1 MLQARLRLRRSFAAL
16 RRPTKS
22 RRLWAILAY
31 SLLALLLLAV
41 GRTLPQNPLTSI
53 GTALF
58 APDFEAVHVRVVLDQ
73 EQRTPDPTGS
83 TAPYGTDVPRLI
95 TLTSESEL
103 LARRDELIRYV
114 WRDEGFP
121 QQVPTSIMENIADAD
136 FSGLDNLKRIDQITV
151 VMDHGINSIVYLFH
165 PERDNHKLMIYH
177 QGHRGGFL
185 LGKET
190 IAYFLGKGYSVAAF
204 AMPLLGM
211 NNRPVVELPRFGRLR
226 LHTHDHLRYLDT
238 ATFSSLR
245 FFLEPVA
252 MLLNY
257 VEQEHN
263 FQSVSMMGVSGGG
276 WTTTLYAAVDP
287 RMAYS
292 YAVAGTLPLYLS
304 SEVEIGDYE
313 ESLPEFYR
321 IANYPELYLLGSYG
335 EGRHQVQIL
344 NYSDPCC
351 FGGIGYLSYEPVVVQ
366 ALAALGAGSFE
377 VYLDTTHHDHAISET
392 ARLVIYGRD
401 SGH

>member
-1 MLQARLRLRRSFAAL
+1 MLRLRRSFAAL
-16 RRPTKS
+16 RRRPEI
-22 RRLWAILAY
+22 RRLFAILAY
-31 SLLALLLLAV
+31 SLLALLLLVV
-41 GRTLPQNPLTSI
+41 GRTLPKDPLASI
-53 GTALF
+53 RAALF

-73 EQRTPDPTGS
+73 EERNPDPTGS

-103 LARRDELIRYV
+103 LARRDELIRYIWGV
-114 WRDEGFP
+114 GGLPW
-121 QQVPTSIMENIADAD
+121 QSPTLITENITDSD
-136 FSGLDNLKRIDQITV
+136 FSSLDNLKRIDQITIA
-151 VMDHGINSIVYLFH
+151 MAHGVNSIVYLFH

-204 AMPLLGM
+204 AMPLLGR

-287 RMAYS
+287 RVAYS

-335 EGRHQVQIL
+335 QDRHQVQIL

-351 FGGIGYLSYEPVVVQ
+351 FGGIGYLSYETVVAQ
-366 ALAALGAGSFE
+366 ALAALGPGSFE

-392 ARLVIYGRD
+392 ARLVIYGKD

>member
-1 MLQARLRLRRSFAAL
+1 MLRLRCAIAAL
-16 RRPTKS
+16 RR
-22 RRLWAILAY
+22 RRLLAILAY
-31 SLLALLLLAV
+31 CLLALLLLVV
-41 GRTLPQNPLTSI
+41 GRAIPRDPLTSI
-53 GTALF
+53 RTALL

-73 EQRTPDPTGS
+73 EERTPDPTDS
-83 TAPYGTDVPRLI
+83 AAPYGTDVSRLI
-95 TLTSESEL
+95 TLTSESDL
-103 LARRDELIRYV
+103 LARRDELIRYI

-121 QQVPTSIMENIADAD
+121 QQVPTLITEGITDAD
-136 FSGLDNLKRIDQITV
+136 FSSLDNLKRIDQITI
-151 VMDHGINSIVYLFH
+151 VMAYGVNSIVYFFH
-165 PERDNHKLMIYH
+165 PERSNHKLMIYH

-190 IAYFLGKGYSVAAF
+190 IAYFLGKGYVVAAF

-257 VEQEHN
+257 VEEAHD
-263 FQSVSMMGVSGGG
+263 FESVSMMGVSGGG

-287 RMAYS
+287 RVAYS
-292 YAVAGTLPLYLS
+292 YPVAGTLPVYLS
-304 SEVEIGDYE
+304 AEVEIGDYE
-313 ESLPEFYR
+313 ESIPAFYR
-321 IANYPELYLLGSYG
+321 IANYLELYILGAYG
-335 EGRHQVQIL
+335 QDRHQVQIL

-351 FGGIGYLSYEPVVVQ
+351 FGGIGYLSYEPAVIE
-366 ALAALGAGSFE
+366 ALTALGPGSFE
-377 VYLDTTHHDHAISET
+377 VYLDTTHHDHAVSET
-392 ARLVIYGRD
+392 ARLVIYGREN
-401 SGH
+401 GH

>member
-1 MLQARLRLRRSFAAL
+1 MLRLRCAIAAL
-16 RRPTKS
+16 RR
-22 RRLWAILAY
+22 RRLLAILAY
-31 SLLALLLLAV
+31 CLLALLLLVV
-41 GRTLPQNPLTSI
+41 GRAIPRDPLTSI
-53 GTALF
+53 RTALL

-73 EQRTPDPTGS
+73 EERTPDPTDS
-83 TAPYGTDVPRLI
+83 AAPYGTDVSRLI
-95 TLTSESEL
+95 TLTSESDL
-103 LARRDELIRYV
+103 LARRDELIRYI

-121 QQVPTSIMENIADAD
+121 QQVPTLITEGITDAD
-136 FSGLDNLKRIDQITV
+136 FSSLDNLKRIDQITI
-151 VMDHGINSIVYLFH
+151 VMAYGVNSIVYFFH
-165 PERDNHKLMIYH
+165 PERSNHKLMIYH

-226 LHTHDHLRYLDT
+226 LHTHDHLRYLDS

-252 MLLNY
+252 LLLNY
-257 VEQEHN
+257 VEQAHDY
-263 FQSVSMMGVSGGG
+263 QSVSMMGVSGGG

-287 RMAYS
+287 RVAYS
-292 YAVAGTLPLYLS
+292 YPVAGTLPVYLS
-304 SEVEIGDYE
+304 AEVEIGDYE
-313 ESLPEFYR
+313 ESIPAFYR
-321 IANYPELYLLGSYG
+321 IANYLELYILGAYG
-335 EGRHQVQIL
+335 QDRHQVQIL

-351 FGGIGYLSYEPVVVQ
+351 FGGIGYLSYEPAVIE
-366 ALAALGAGSFE
+366 ALTALGPGSFE
-377 VYLDTTHHDHAISET
+377 VYLDTTHHDHAVSET